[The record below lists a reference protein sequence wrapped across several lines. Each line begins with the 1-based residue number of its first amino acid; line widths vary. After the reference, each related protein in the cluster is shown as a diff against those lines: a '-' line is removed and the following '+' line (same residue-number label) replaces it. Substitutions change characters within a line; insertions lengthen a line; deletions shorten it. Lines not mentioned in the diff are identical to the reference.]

1 MERQRKMVEKMSFT
15 TIFNIWRCGEV
26 AAMEIKGYLCGMEKE
41 LYNPQLQWELNKHQ
55 LLEDIIKEQE
65 RANRLSRWL
74 LVVVLLNSVSLLLI
88 FLFI

>member
-1 MERQRKMVEKMSFT
+1 
-15 TIFNIWRCGEV
+15 
-26 AAMEIKGYLCGMEKE
+26 MEKE

>member
-1 MERQRKMVEKMSFT
+1 
-15 TIFNIWRCGEV
+15 
-26 AAMEIKGYLCGMEKE
+26 MEIKGYLCGMEKE
-41 LYNPQLQWELNKHQ
+41 LYNPPRQWELNKHQ